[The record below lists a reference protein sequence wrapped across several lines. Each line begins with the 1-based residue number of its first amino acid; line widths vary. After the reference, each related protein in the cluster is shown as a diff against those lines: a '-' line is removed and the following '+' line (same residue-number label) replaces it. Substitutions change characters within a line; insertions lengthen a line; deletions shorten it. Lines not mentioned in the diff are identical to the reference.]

1 MPTAPN
7 THGSAQTVIAE
18 PHVAYVDNDA
28 VVLAHLRAL
37 AAKGN
42 PGVTVVDGDVREVA
56 ATLDAVSAGIDLSR
70 PACLLM
76 GALLHF
82 FPPDAARDLV
92 AGYAAALAPGSY
104 VVLSVG
110 RGDGD
115 TADQGFA
122 AYSSGGA
129 ARTYN
134 HSVAGFTGFFGDLA
148 LVPPGIADARD
159 WHPDPGEEG
168 PFPPRAGYTIAGV
181 ARLGDEQF
189 QRPGVRPAAW
199 RGARWGCARWA
210 PPGPVPFREGIPGP
224 SGALSRLLLA
234 PQQ

>member
-1 MPTAPN
+1 MSCAITGISSPGPPGGQQVR
-7 THGSAQTVIAE
+7 GSVSSSTLAAACPPRRTRTPARRRSCHE

-42 PGVTVVDGDVREVA
+42 PGVTVVDGDVRDVA
-56 ATLDAVSAGIDLSR
+56 TTLDAVSAGIDLSM

-92 AGYAAALAPGSY
+92 AGYVTALTPGSY

-115 TADQGFA
+115 GRSRA
-122 AYSSGGA
+122 S
-129 ARTYN
+129 
-134 HSVAGFTGFFGDLA
+134 
-148 LVPPGIADARD
+148 PP
-159 WHPDPGEEG
+159 
-168 PFPPRAGYTIAGV
+168 
-181 ARLGDEQF
+181 
-189 QRPGVRPAAW
+189 
-199 RGARWGCARWA
+199 
-210 PPGPVPFREGIPGP
+210 P
-224 SGALSRLLLA
+224 SGAQHGPTTTRWPTSRA
-234 PQQ
+234 SSATSPSSRRASPTPGSGIPTPARRGRSRRAAATRSPASPASAAAATAAASTGRQDRPRPTE